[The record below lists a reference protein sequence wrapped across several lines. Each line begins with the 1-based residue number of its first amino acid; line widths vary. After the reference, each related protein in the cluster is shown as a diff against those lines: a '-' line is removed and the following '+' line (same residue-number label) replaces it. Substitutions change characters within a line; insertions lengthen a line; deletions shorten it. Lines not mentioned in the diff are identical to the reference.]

1 MCICVCIAEWM
12 CLCVFGHLSD
22 SVCVA
27 LNLSVSNA
35 MFDLCVRNSVL
46 YVVIF
51 SYFREIMESYKV

>member
-1 MCICVCIAEWM
+1 M
-12 CLCVFGHLSD
+12 GHLSD